1 MEQRA
6 TRMEPDIRFPLRVIP
21 IRNARTS
28 PSYEQKG
35 LSMSTGTN
43 RPQYLETLDHVI
55 AETIAPAA
63 IEIDQTGAY
72 PQASLDALAKAGLL
86 GLISAKEVGGI
97 GEAHRAATL
106 VVEEIGKYCA
116 STAMIVC
123 MHYAATAVIEGHG
136 PQAIREEIAAGKHVS
151 TLAFSEAGS
160 RSHFWA
166 PTSTAT
172 LAGEQIRL
180 DARKS
185 WITGAGRANSY
196 VWSSRPLAAEGMSTI
211 WLVPANATGLRVTA
225 PFNGLGLRGNNSSPV
240 TAEGVIVSKQAML
253 GEDGKG
259 FDIMMGVV
267 LPYFQLMN
275 AALSVGTM
283 EIATTKAATHVG
295 AVKLEHL
302 GQSIADFPTIRAYI
316 ARMRVKTD
324 MVRTLLLDTVDAL
337 ENGREDAM
345 LRVLEIKAAAGEAST
360 EVTDLAMR
368 VCGGAAFRKE
378 VGVERHFRDARAAT
392 VMAPTTDALYDFVG
406 KAVCGMPL
414 FG

>member
-1 MEQRA
+1 
-6 TRMEPDIRFPLRVIP
+6 
-21 IRNARTS
+21 
-28 PSYEQKG
+28 
-35 LSMSTGTN
+35 MSTGTN
-43 RPQYLETLDHVI
+43 RPQYLETLDRVI

-72 PQASLDALAKAGLL
+72 PQASLDALANAGLL
-86 GLISAKEVGGI
+86 GLISAKEVGGL

-106 VVEEIGKYCA
+106 VVEEIGKHCA

-136 PQAIREEIAAGKHVS
+136 SRAIREEIATGKHVS

-166 PTSTAT
+166 PISTAT
-172 LAGEQIRL
+172 LAGEQVRL

-196 VWSSRPLAAEGMSTI
+196 VWSSQPLAEEGMSTI
-211 WLVPANATGLRVTA
+211 WLVPANSTGLRVTA

-259 FDIMMGVV
+259 FDIMMSVV

-283 EIATTKAATHVG
+283 ESATSKAATHVG

-302 GQSIADFPTIRAYI
+302 GQSIADFPTVRAYI

-324 MVRTLLLDTVDAL
+324 MVRTLLLDTIDAL

>member
-1 MEQRA
+1 M
-6 TRMEPDIRFPLRVIP
+6 TTV
-21 IRNARTS
+21 
-28 PSYEQKG
+28 
-35 LSMSTGTN
+35 TN
-43 RPQYLETLDHVI
+43 RSQYLETLDRII

-72 PQASLDALAKAGLL
+72 PKTGLDVLANAGLL
-86 GLISAKEVGGI
+86 GLLSAKEVGGL

-106 VVEEIGKYCA
+106 VVEQIAKACA

-123 MHYAATAVIEGHG
+123 MHYAATAVIEAHG
-136 PQAIREEIAAGKHVS
+136 SRTLREEIASGKHVS

-166 PTSTAT
+166 PTSTAAR
-172 LAGEQIRL
+172 AGEQVRL

-185 WITGAGRANSY
+185 WITGAGYANSY
-196 VWSSRPLAAEGMSTI
+196 VWSSRPLSAEGMSTL
-211 WLVPANATGLRVTA
+211 WLVPANSTGLRITA

-240 TAEGVIVSKQAML
+240 VAEGVIVSQKAML

-275 AALSVGTM
+275 AAMSVGTM
-283 EIATTKAATHVG
+283 ESATTKTAAHVG
-295 AVKLEHL
+295 AVTLEHL
-302 GQSIADFPTIRAYI
+302 GQSLADFPTIRAYV

-324 MVRTLLLDTVDAL
+324 MVRALLLDTIGAL

-378 VGVERHFRDARAAT
+378 VGVERNFRDARAAT
-392 VMAPTTDALYDFVG
+392 VMAPTTDALYDFIG
-406 KAVCGMPL
+406 KAVCGMPV

>member
-1 MEQRA
+1 
-6 TRMEPDIRFPLRVIP
+6 
-21 IRNARTS
+21 
-28 PSYEQKG
+28 
-35 LSMSTGTN
+35 MSTVTN
-43 RPQYLETLDHVI
+43 RPHYLVTLDRVI

-72 PQASLDALAKAGLL
+72 PQAGLDALAKAGLL
-86 GLISAKEVGGI
+86 GLISAKEVGGL

-123 MHYAATAVIEGHG
+123 MHYAATAVIEAFG
-136 PQAIREEIAAGKHVS
+136 PRAIREEIAAGKHVS

-172 LAGEQIRL
+172 RKGDQARL
-180 DARKS
+180 DAKKS
-185 WITGAGRANSY
+185 WITGAGQANSY
-196 VWSSRPLAAEGMSTI
+196 VWSSGPLAAEGMSTI
-211 WLVPANATGLRVTA
+211 WLVPATTPGLRITA
-225 PFNGLGLRGNNSSPV
+225 SFNGLGLRGNNSCPV
-240 TAEGVIVSKQAML
+240 IAEGVIVAKEAIL

-259 FDIMMGVV
+259 FDVMMGVV

-283 EIATTKAATHVG
+283 ESATSKTAAHAG
-295 AVKLEHL
+295 ATKLEHL
-302 GQSIADFPTIRAYI
+302 GQSIADFPTVRAYI
-316 ARMRVKTD
+316 ARMRIKTD
-324 MVRTLLLDTVDAL
+324 MVNALLLDTIDAL

-378 VGVERHFRDARAAT
+378 VGVERHFRDARAST
-392 VMAPTTDALYDFVG
+392 VMAPTTDALYDFIG
-406 KAVCGMPL
+406 KAACGMPL

>member
-1 MEQRA
+1 MTIA
-6 TRMEPDIRFPLRVIP
+6 
-21 IRNARTS
+21 
-28 PSYEQKG
+28 
-35 LSMSTGTN
+35 TN
-43 RPQYLETLDHVI
+43 RPQYLETLDRVI

-63 IEIDQTGAY
+63 NEIDQSGAY
-72 PQASLDALAKAGLL
+72 PQAGLDALANAGLL
-86 GLISAKEVGGI
+86 GLISAKEVGGL
-97 GEAHRAATL
+97 GEAHRAAAL
-106 VVEEIGKYCA
+106 VVEHIGKSCA

-123 MHYAATAVIEGHG
+123 MHYAATAVIETYG
-136 PQAIREEIAAGKHVS
+136 PRALREEIASGKHVS
-151 TLAFSEAGS
+151 TLAFSEVGS

-166 PTSTAT
+166 PTSTASSERD
-172 LAGEQIRL
+172 EQVRL

-185 WITGAGRANSY
+185 WITGAGHANSY
-196 VWSSRPLAAEGMSTI
+196 VWSSRPLLVEGVSTI
-211 WLVPANATGLRVTA
+211 WLVPANATGLRITA
-225 PFNGLGLRGNNSSPV
+225 PFNGLGLRGNGSSPV
-240 TAEGVIVSKQAML
+240 TADGVIVSKEAML

-275 AALSVGTM
+275 AAMSVGTM
-283 EIATTKAATHVG
+283 ESATTKTAAHVG
-295 AVKLEHL
+295 AVTLEHL
-302 GQSIADFPTIRAYI
+302 GQSLADFPTIRAYV

-324 MVRTLLLDTVDAL
+324 MVHALLLDTIDAL

-345 LRVLEIKAAAGEAST
+345 LRVLEIKAAAGEAAT

-392 VMAPTTDALYDFVG
+392 VMAPTTDALYDFIG

>member
-1 MEQRA
+1 M
-6 TRMEPDIRFPLRVIP
+6 TLV
-21 IRNARTS
+21 
-28 PSYEQKG
+28 
-35 LSMSTGTN
+35 TN
-43 RPQYLETLDHVI
+43 RPQYLETLDRII

-63 IEIDQTGAY
+63 SEVDQTGAY
-72 PQASLDALAKAGLL
+72 PQTGLDALANAGLL
-86 GLISAKEVGGI
+86 GLLSAKEVGGL

-106 VVEEIGKYCA
+106 VVEHIGKYCA

-123 MHYAATAVIEGHG
+123 MHYAATAVIEAYG
-136 PQAIREEIAAGKHVS
+136 PRALREEIASGKHVS

-166 PTSTAT
+166 PMSTAT
-172 LAGEQIRL
+172 SEGEQVRL

-185 WITGAGRANSY
+185 WITGAGYANSY
-196 VWSSRPLAAEGMSTI
+196 VWSSRPLSVEGMSTI
-211 WLVPANATGLRVTA
+211 WLVPANSTGLHITA

-240 TAEGVIVSKQAML
+240 TAEGVIVSKEAKL

-283 EIATTKAATHVG
+283 ESATTKTAAHVG
-295 AVKLEHL
+295 AVTLEHL
-302 GQSIADFPTIRAYI
+302 GQSLADFPTIRAYV

-324 MVRTLLLDTVDAL
+324 MVRTLLLDTIDAL

-345 LRVLEIKAAAGEAST
+345 LRVLEIKAAAGEAAT

>member
-1 MEQRA
+1 
-6 TRMEPDIRFPLRVIP
+6 
-21 IRNARTS
+21 
-28 PSYEQKG
+28 
-35 LSMSTGTN
+35 LS
-43 RPQYLETLDHVI
+43 V
-55 AETIAPAA
+55 
-63 IEIDQTGAY
+63 
-72 PQASLDALAKAGLL
+72 
-86 GLISAKEVGGI
+86 
-97 GEAHRAATL
+97 
-106 VVEEIGKYCA
+106 
-116 STAMIVC
+116 
-123 MHYAATAVIEGHG
+123 
-136 PQAIREEIAAGKHVS
+136 
-151 TLAFSEAGS
+151 
-160 RSHFWA
+160 
-166 PTSTAT
+166 
-172 LAGEQIRL
+172 
-180 DARKS
+180 
-185 WITGAGRANSY
+185 
-196 VWSSRPLAAEGMSTI
+196 EGMSTI
-211 WLVPANATGLRVTA
+211 WLVPAKSTGLHITA

-240 TAEGVIVSKQAML
+240 TAEGVIVSKEAKL

-283 EIATTKAATHVG
+283 ESATTKTAAHVG
-295 AVKLEHL
+295 AVTLEHL
-302 GQSIADFPTIRAYI
+302 GQSLADFPTIRAYV

-324 MVRTLLLDTVDAL
+324 MVRTLLLDTIDAL

-345 LRVLEIKAAAGEAST
+345 LRVLEIKAAAGEAAT